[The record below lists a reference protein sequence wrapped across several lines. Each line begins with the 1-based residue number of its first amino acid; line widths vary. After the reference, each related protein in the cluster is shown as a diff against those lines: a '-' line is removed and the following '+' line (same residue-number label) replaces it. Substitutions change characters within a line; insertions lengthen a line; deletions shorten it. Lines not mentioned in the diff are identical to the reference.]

1 MKATMQ
7 RDLNRKMVE
16 NVAFR
21 AFDAWWERKEE
32 QVKPFQAAAR
42 QRDEERE
49 RLRPKE
55 PPALLSLVDWAR
67 GGGAG
72 LRGALRLPSFKVKRK
87 EPSELGEGAEEK
99 RPRPPTPPEE
109 DEDGE

>member
-32 QVKPFQAAAR
+32 QVKPFQSAAR
-42 QRDEERE
+42 LKEEEKE
-49 RLRPKE
+49 RTRPKE
-55 PPALLSLVDWAR
+55 PPALLSLVEWAR

-72 LRGALRLPSFKVKRK
+72 LRGALRLPSFKVKGGFGGVMGD
-87 EPSELGEGAEEK
+87 LGALWG
-99 RPRPPTPPEE
+99 
-109 DEDGE
+109 